1 MIRFPE
7 TYRGV
12 SVCVVA
18 FIRIKNV
25 RFAVAIITMT
35 IAGVGYF
42 VKIILNK
49 WQQAAFESNLG
60 VTLGG
65 GFLFIGK
72 LKGF

>member
-1 MIRFPE
+1 MIKL
-7 TYRGV
+7 V

-18 FIRIKNV
+18 FIRIKNAHS
-25 RFAVAIITMT
+25 AVAIIFMM
-35 IAGVGYF
+35 IAGVGYS
-42 VKIILNK
+42 VQIIQIK

-72 LKGF
+72 LKGFPDIG